1 MATIKD
7 VASRAGVSVATVSR
21 MMNKPDVV
29 KPQTMRKIQ
38 KAMREL
44 DYQPDVLARALQS
57 RHSGIIG
64 LIVPRIS
71 YGFFARIADAVE
83 DALSRRG
90 YRLMICH
97 SEYEEQREMNMV
109 SLLKA
114 NKVDGILVC
123 SYVGDPQRYNELDLP
138 IVSIDREMERIPS
151 VTCDNTAGGVLAAKE
166 LLECGSRHPLIVSFP
181 VPAFMPLQGRN
192 VGFRR
197 QYEQAGGDCGQ
208 IEIDLFRRDS
218 VGELT
223 DYLAAHPDTD
233 GVFINS
239 DHMAAVLT
247 GALRAQ
253 GITVLDSLPVVSF
266 DGLEISELMDIT
278 TIAQPIEDI
287 GRCAVD
293 ILVNKIEG
301 RAVPIRSMLE
311 VSCVRRGS
319 TANRRARSNKG
330 GNTV

>member
-21 MMNKPDVV
+21 MMNKPGVV
-29 KPQTMRKIQ
+29 KPQTVKKIQ

-71 YGFFARIADAVE
+71 YGFFARLADAVE

-123 SYVGDPQRYNELDLP
+123 SYVGDPKKYNELDLP

-151 VTCDNTAGGVLAAKE
+151 VTCDNEAGGELAANL
-166 LLECGSRHPLIVSFP
+166 LLECGCRHPLILSFP
-181 VPAFMPLQGRN
+181 VPAFMTLQGRN

-197 QYEQAGGDCGQ
+197 RFAQAGGDCGQ
-208 IEIDLFRRDS
+208 IEIDLFRQDG
-218 VGELT
+218 VKEVQ
-223 DYLAAHPDTD
+223 DYLAAHPETD
-233 GVFINS
+233 GFFINS
-239 DHMAAVLT
+239 DHMAA
-247 GALRAQ
+247 ALASAMRAR
-253 GITVLDSLPVVSF
+253 GEAALDTLPLVSF

-287 GRCAVD
+287 GSCAVD
-293 ILVNKIEG
+293 ILLNKIEG
-301 RAVPIRSMLE
+301 RAAPIRSTLE
-311 VSCVRRGS
+311 VTCIRRGS
-319 TANRRARSNKG
+319 TENRRAR
-330 GNTV
+330 

>member
-29 KPQTMRKIQ
+29 KPQTAKKIQ

-71 YGFFARIADAVE
+71 YGFFSRIADAVE
-83 DALSRRG
+83 DALSRKN

-123 SYVGDPQRYNELDLP
+123 SYVGDPKKYNELDLP

-151 VTCDNTAGGVLAAKE
+151 VTCDNTAGGILAAQT
-166 LLECGSRHPLIVSFP
+166 LQECGCRHPLIVSFP
-181 VPAFMPLQGRN
+181 VPSFMPLQGRN
-192 VGFRR
+192 VGFRQ
-197 QYEQAGGDCGQ
+197 QYGQAGGDCGQ
-208 IEIDLFRRDS
+208 IEIDQLHQD
-218 VGELT
+218 GAKKLA
-223 DYLAAHPDTD
+223 DYLAAHPETD
-233 GVFINS
+233 GFFFNS
-239 DHMAAVLT
+239 DHSAATLT
-247 GALRAQ
+247 RALRSL
-253 GITVLDSLPVVSF
+253 GRNSLDTLPVISF

-278 TIAQPIEDI
+278 TIAQPIEDM

-293 ILVNKIEG
+293 ILLNKIEG
-301 RAVPIRSMLE
+301 RAVPVRSTLE
-311 VSCVRRGS
+311 VTCIKRGS
-319 TANRRARSNKG
+319 TEKRRAH
-330 GNTV
+330 